1 MGNISSIVWGLSYL
15 DVIDPDHVS
24 AGDGDSI
31 TTPDVF
37 RVDVGEVDI
46 LNDNVLDAVG
56 HVDTLALDD
65 TGGALADQGL
75 VGLDL
80 DRVPGSLVISDGADS
95 CGAGLVVLAP
105 LKSKQALV
113 IWRAKNG
120 PLQKKKKKKCPLT
133 LSLLMASWQPEAVP

>member
-1 MGNISSIVWGLSYL
+1 MNFCQLSVMRNISFHSLGLSHL
-15 DVIDPDHVS
+15 DMVDPDHVS

-37 RVDVGEVDI
+37 RVDISEVDI

-95 CGAGLVVLAP
+95 RGAGLVVLAP

-113 IWRAKNG
+113 IWRAKNE
-120 PLQKKKKKKCPLT
+120 PPQR
-133 LSLLMASWQPEAVP
+133 